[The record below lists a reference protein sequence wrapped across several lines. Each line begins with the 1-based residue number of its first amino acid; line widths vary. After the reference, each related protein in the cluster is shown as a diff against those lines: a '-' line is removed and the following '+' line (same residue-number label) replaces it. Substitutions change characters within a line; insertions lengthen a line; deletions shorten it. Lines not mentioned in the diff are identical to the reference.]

1 MKHIVS
7 LILALA
13 SFVSVAVS
21 AAEPDGAAFFE
32 SRIRPVLV
40 MHCYECHS
48 AEKTKGGLRLD
59 YRGGFE
65 KGGESG
71 ALVNMS
77 APDKSLLLQ
86 AIRHDSKDLKM
97 PKGADKLPDGVI
109 ADLTRWVRM
118 GMPGLSENPPSAQ
131 AAATE
136 EWQAKL
142 AKRRAHWAWQPVHK
156 PSVPKLAEHPV
167 DSFLMVKMQVK
178 GLEPAA
184 PASSAAL
191 LRRLKFALVGLP
203 PTEEEMEAFAG
214 DASSSPHLRPKL
226 LSTAFSRVRSSASTG
241 PRIGWI

>member
-1 MKHIVS
+1 MKS
-7 LILALA
+7 LIRSISGPFLALPILA
-13 SFVSVAVS
+13 T

-59 YRGGFE
+59 YRGGIE

-71 ALVNMS
+71 ALVNAS

-109 ADLTRWVRM
+109 ADLTRWVSM

-142 AKRRAHWAWQPVHK
+142 TKRRAR
-156 PSVPKLAEHPV
+156 SE
-167 DSFLMVKMQVK
+167 
-178 GLEPAA
+178 E
-184 PASSAAL
+184 
-191 LRRLKFALVGLP
+191 RL
-203 PTEEEMEAFAG
+203 
-214 DASSSPHLRPKL
+214 
-226 LSTAFSRVRSSASTG
+226 
-241 PRIGWI
+241 